1 MALTLP
7 IQSLSNVFQ
16 SVIACIQPLLEIM
29 LVGLFSHC
37 ELNCG
42 KSCFVSQPYMEGF
55 VFLLQIVFPV
65 VYGSIVYWM
74 TNQPNDFLRFFMFLT
89 IATQTAL
96 VGQSLG
102 FLIGAAT
109 STQVWTWISQAG
121 LSPAR
126 AESPKKWLI
135 MSFRPKILKSVGY
148 ILVLLH

>member
-1 MALTLP
+1 
-7 IQSLSNVFQ
+7 
-16 SVIACIQPLLEIM
+16 M

-109 STQVWTWISQAG
+109 STQV
-121 LSPAR
+121 
-126 AESPKKWLI
+126 
-135 MSFRPKILKSVGY
+135 
-148 ILVLLH
+148 